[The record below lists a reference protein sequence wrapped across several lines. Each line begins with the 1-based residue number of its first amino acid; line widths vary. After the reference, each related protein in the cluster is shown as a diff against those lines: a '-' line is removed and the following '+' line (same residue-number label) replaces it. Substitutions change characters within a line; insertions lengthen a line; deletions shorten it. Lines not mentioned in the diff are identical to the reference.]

1 VWIDKMEKD
10 KVIEIFRE
18 LVGEKAENLSGS
30 FYPAYANS
38 KITNAL
44 IKDRPDLSE
53 DEIID
58 ADSIGMDLVCWQRN
72 AAFIVAL
79 TLFPEKFTDD
89 EIEDEVVSLLLHM
102 PDHIQNALKGYD
114 KLTTEIT

>member
-1 VWIDKMEKD
+1 MEKD

-18 LVGEKAENLSGS
+18 LVGVKADNLSSS

-44 IKDRPDLSE
+44 IKDRPELSE
-53 DEIID
+53 NEIIE
-58 ADSIGMDLVCWQRN
+58 ADSIGLDLVCWQRN

-89 EIEDEVVSLLLHM
+89 EIEDEVISLLSHV
-102 PDHIQNALKGYD
+102 PEHIKTALKGYD
-114 KLTTEIT
+114 KLTRKNT